1 MKQIFIRLLPV
12 VLFAGMAACQNATGN
27 GAENKGANADS
38 IYAQY
43 WEESMQLNPLDATS
57 HGDYRYNDRMT
68 ITIAPSFRDSMRRFL
83 TKYRS
88 AIEAVDTGGMEAE
101 AKLSYRLFKYEL
113 DMGLEALKYPGHLMP
128 FNQFW
133 GLTLE
138 LPVLGSGAGN
148 QPFKTPKDYDDF
160 LKRLSV
166 FHAWTDTAIA
176 NMREGIRTG
185 WVLPKT
191 LVVKILPQLKA
202 MLVPAEQ
209 TPFWGAVKAL
219 PDSFAAAD
227 KDRLSAA
234 YRQGIDSFVRKPY
247 QKLYDFMSGE
257 YLVKTRASSGIGAL
271 PGGKEYYQYLIKNW
285 TTTDLTPDSIYHLGE
300 GEVARIEAEM
310 NRVKD
315 EVGYKGDLKSFF
327 GFINED
333 KQFFPFKTP
342 QGVLDSFWAVKKVED
357 PALKRLFNTVPKS
370 PFTIRQTEAFRAAS
384 ASAEYNQ
391 PSEDGSRPGIF
402 YVPILDATKFNAVGM
417 ETLFLHEAIPGHH
430 YQISLQ
436 QENKALPK
444 FRRFLWYGAYGEG
457 WALYCESLGKELGL
471 FSNPYQYFGH
481 LSDAMHR
488 AIRLVVDAGMHAQGK
503 SREWAIDY
511 MTAHEATTRE
521 AATVEIERYMAIPG
535 QALSYKMGQL
545 AIRAQ
550 RTKWEQ
556 ALGAKFVIAAFH
568 DEVLRSGCVP
578 LNILAEK
585 LEAWATAQH

>member
-1 MKQIFIRLLPV
+1 MKQILTRLLPV
-12 VLFAGMAACQNATGN
+12 LLFAGAVSCKNPSANSAAGKA
-27 GAENKGANADS
+27 ANADS
-38 IYAQY
+38 IYSSY
-43 WEESMQLNPLDATS
+43 WEEEQQLFPLDATS

-68 ITIAPSFRDSMRRFL
+68 ITIAPSFRDSLRRFYS
-83 TKYRS
+83 KYLS
-88 AIEAVDTGGMEAE
+88 AINAADTVGLKGEAMI
-101 AKLSYRLFKYEL
+101 SYRLFRYEME
-113 DMGLEALKYPGHLMP
+113 MGLEGLKHPSHYLP

-166 FHAWTDTAIA
+166 FPAWVDTAIA
-176 NMREGIRTG
+176 NMREGIAKG
-185 WVLPKT
+185 WVLPKA
-191 LVVKILPQLKA
+191 LVIKILPQLKA

-227 KDRLSAA
+227 KSRITVA
-234 YRQGIDSFVRKPY
+234 YRQGIDSFVRRPY
-247 QKLYDFMSGE
+247 QKLHDFMAGD
-257 YLVKTRASSGIGAL
+257 YMAKARAGSGIGEL
-271 PGGKEYYQYLIKNW
+271 PGGQEYYQYLVKNW
-285 TTTDLTPDSIYHLGE
+285 TTTDLAPDSIYHLGE
-300 GEVARIEAEM
+300 QEVARIEAEM

-315 EVGYKGDLKSFF
+315 EVGYKGDLKAFF
-327 GFINED
+327 NFLNKD

-342 QGVLDSFWAVKKVED
+342 QQVLDSFWAIKKIED
-357 PALKRLFNTVPKS
+357 PALKRLFNNVPKS

-402 YVPILDATKFNAVGM
+402 YVPILDASKFNAVGM

-457 WALYCESLGKELGL
+457 WALYSESLGKELGL

-488 AIRLVVDAGMHAQGK
+488 AIRLVVDVGIHTKGMT
-503 SREWAIDY
+503 REAAIDY
-511 MTAHEATTRE
+511 MMAHEATSRE
-521 AATVEIERYMAIPG
+521 GATAEIERYMAIPG
-535 QALSYKMGQL
+535 KALSYKMGQL

-550 RTKWEQ
+550 RTKWES
-556 ALGAKFVIAAFH
+556 ALGQKFNIAAFH

-578 LNILAEK
+578 LNMLAEK
-585 LEAWATAQH
+585 LETWARAQK